1 MVLKKRVTAGF
12 ITVVLTGC
20 LFTGCGKNQDGLS
33 KEVISGYE
41 HSFFNSL
48 QGDDNTVL
56 TYDEEGYVLTDD
68 YVYVRNDSAVLKG
81 SPDASAENIATK
93 VFGDKLYRTGYKD
106 GWMRVYEDNM
116 TMYINES
123 MVTTLTID
131 TESDFTYSIAALNI
145 TDTSRQFYSYDDL
158 CGDLNEIRE
167 QFSDV
172 THVNVIGSSA
182 DKRNIYEIVIGNPEA
197 EKSLLI
203 VGGMSGCEYM
213 TGLFSVKLAEYY
225 AHYAKEGLKG
235 GYKYSE
241 LLDKCSI
248 HIIPMLNPDGVAISQ
263 YNMDAVNNKTYA
275 DAINSWFQRDQ
286 SSGGIN
292 LSLDNYL
299 MFYSANVKGVELAKN
314 FPKDWSDAS
323 SAAAPANKGYK
334 GSEPASENETK
345 ALIDLID
352 DLNPEMVI
360 NLRTTGNSVQ
370 YNFSGDADV
379 LAKSKAFAEKAASIL
394 TYSLD
399 NSDLTTS
406 MNGSLEEY
414 ALSKGIPALRVNIGN
429 GDAPLSLNEYN
440 SIWNS
445 GRELPAGMII
455 ELVNN

>member
-1 MVLKKRVTAGF
+1 MVLKKRVTAVF
-12 ITVVLTGC
+12 VTMILAGC
-20 LFTGCGKNQDGLS
+20 MCTGCGKSEDGLS

-68 YVYVRNDSAVLKG
+68 YVYVRNDSAVLKE
-81 SPDASAENIATK
+81 SPDTSSENIATK

-106 GWMRVYEDNM
+106 GWMRVYEDNR
-116 TMYINES
+116 TMYISES

-145 TDTSRQFYSYDDL
+145 ADTSRQFYSYDDL
-158 CGDLNEIRE
+158 CADLNEIRE

-182 DKRNIYEIVIGNPEA
+182 DKRNIYEIVIGNPDA

-263 YNMDAVNNKTYA
+263 YNMDAVNNKAYA

-286 SSGGIN
+286 SGGGIN

-299 MFYSANVKGVELAKN
+299 MFYSANVRGVELTKN
-314 FPKDWSDAS
+314 FPKDWSDAIS
-323 SAAAPANKGYK
+323 VTAPANKGYK

-345 ALIDLID
+345 AIVELID
-352 DLNPEMVI
+352 DLNPDMVI

-370 YNFSGDADV
+370 YNFSGDAQV
-379 LAKSKAFAEKAASIL
+379 LEKSKVFAEKAASIL

-399 NSDLTTS
+399 DSDLTTS

-414 ALSKGIPALRVNIGN
+414 SLSKGIPALRVNIGN